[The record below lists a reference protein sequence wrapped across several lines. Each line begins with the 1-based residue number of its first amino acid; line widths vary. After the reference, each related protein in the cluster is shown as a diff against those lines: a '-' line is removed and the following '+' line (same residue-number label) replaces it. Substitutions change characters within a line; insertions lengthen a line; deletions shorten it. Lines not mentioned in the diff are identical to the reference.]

1 MKKILYLILIVLTLS
16 AISCY
21 VPSVTY
27 KEVEESDPYVKTD
40 ILRQKDNGIMGFMKE
55 CNACWFYFDIIYD
68 KVGKSFHMY
77 ISYTGDDWLFI
88 NKVMF
93 LVDGDVIEFP
103 FGGDRDFGYGD
114 VYEWD
119 TINISKQNLKK
130 IVNAQNISC
139 RLSGKYYFEL
149 TSGDMKPIQAKWK
162 QFTNGKLKQYL
173 N

>member
-1 MKKILYLILIVLTLS
+1 MKKTLYLILIVLILS

-21 VPSVTY
+21 VPSVIY

-93 LVDGDVIEFP
+93 LVDGDV
-103 FGGDRDFGYGD
+103 
-114 VYEWD
+114 YEWD